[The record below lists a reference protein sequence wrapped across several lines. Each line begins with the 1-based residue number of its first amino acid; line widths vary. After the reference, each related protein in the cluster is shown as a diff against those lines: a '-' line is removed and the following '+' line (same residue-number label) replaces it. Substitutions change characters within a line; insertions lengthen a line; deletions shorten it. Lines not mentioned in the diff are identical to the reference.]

1 MPLSKSKF
9 EIFCQTLRVCLIE
22 LVIGNFFANLKSLL
36 YEYSNEPNFESI
48 VTEAIVNA
56 ANKYMPSI
64 VVTGVTATFI
74 DTNEKNDLNRIGLAM
89 VRIKVDYSIP
99 RFKSPKLA
107 LEVDMAVG
115 G

>member
-1 MPLSKSKF
+1 M
-9 EIFCQTLRVCLIE
+9 
-22 LVIGNFFANLKSLL
+22 
-36 YEYSNEPNFESI
+36 
-48 VTEAIVNA
+48 
-56 ANKYMPSI
+56 
-64 VVTGVTATFI
+64 VTGVTAIFI

-107 LEVDMAVG
+107 LEVDLAVG